1 MKRFQNKEGGMK
13 LFKFVL
19 AFILTVILLG
29 IARHISIRMPEF
41 VEVTSDGTKLSH
53 TTVTEKIGTG
63 EVEIT
68 ATLTAPETADKYSL
82 DLFYKIGKGDGEY
95 NSLRMQPVQGK
106 TNQFSAVIPSQTKG
120 KRAYYYLSLSDGQGK
135 RVLTLPEKIDLLN
148 NPFLIKFKGKV
159 PPYVIGPHVLLM
171 FASVFFV
178 FLVLFTS
185 LEILWG
191 VDSLRQLSVYSL
203 WATIL
208 SFIGGVPLGILVTNM
223 TFGEFWG
230 GFPIFTD
237 RTDSKTSIL
246 IFYWI
251 IFLILIKGSAF
262 RKDKTKNLLPDKTLA
277 WFGILGYIL
286 TLAIYL
292 IPHSI

>member
-1 MKRFQNKEGGMK
+1 MK
-13 LFKFVL
+13 LFKYILAFVL
-19 AFILTVILLG
+19 TVVLLG
-29 IARHISIRMPEF
+29 IARHISIRVPEPE
-41 VEVTSDGTKLSH
+41 EVASEAIKLSH
-53 TTVTEKIGTG
+53 TTVTEKVGPG
-63 EVEIT
+63 DVKIT
-68 ATLTAPETADKYSL
+68 ASLIVPESQKDYSL
-82 DLFYKIGKGDGEY
+82 DLFYKIGKGEGKY
-95 NSLRMQPVQGK
+95 TSVKMQPVEGAA
-106 TNQFSAVIPSQTKG
+106 NQFSAVIPSQPKG
-120 KRAYYYLSLSDGQGK
+120 KRAYYYLSLSDSQGK
-135 RVLTLPEKIDLLN
+135 RILTLPDKLDLLN
-148 NPFLIKFKGKV
+148 NPFLVKFKGKV

-191 VDSLRQLSVYSL
+191 KDSIRQLSVYSL

-208 SFIGGVPLGILVTNM
+208 SFIGGVPLGILVTNL
-223 TFGEFWG
+223 TFGEIWG
-230 GFPIFTD
+230 GFPVFTD
-237 RTDSKTSIL
+237 ITDSKTSIL

-262 RKDKTKNLLPDKTLA
+262 RKDKAKNLLPDKTLA

>member
-1 MKRFQNKEGGMK
+1 MK
-13 LFKFVL
+13 LFKYVL
-19 AFILTVILLG
+19 AFVLTVILLG
-29 IARHISIRMPEF
+29 IARHISIRVPELT
-41 VEVTSDGTKLSH
+41 EVTSDGIKLSH
-53 TTVTEKIGTG
+53 TTVTEKVGAG
-63 EVEIT
+63 EVEII
-68 ATLTAPETADKYSL
+68 ATLTTPETADKYSL
-82 DLFYKIGKGDGEY
+82 NLFYKIGKGEGEY
-95 NSLRMQPVQGK
+95 SSLRMQPDEGK
-106 TNQFSAVIPSQTKG
+106 ANQFSAVIPSQPKG
-120 KRAYYYLSLSDGQGK
+120 KRAYYYLSLSDSQGK
-135 RVLTLPEKIDLLN
+135 RILTLPDKLDLLN

-191 VDSLRQLSVYSL
+191 KDSLRQLSVYSL

-208 SFIGGVPLGILVTNM
+208 SFIGGVPLGILVTNL
-223 TFGEFWG
+223 TFGEIWG
-230 GFPIFTD
+230 GFPVFTD
-237 RTDSKTSIL
+237 ITDSKTSIL

-262 RKDKTKNLLPDKTLA
+262 GKDKAKNLLPDKTLA

-286 TLAIYL
+286 TLGIYL

>member
-1 MKRFQNKEGGMK
+1 MK
-13 LFKFVL
+13 LFKYIL
-19 AFILTVILLG
+19 AFVLTVILLG
-29 IARHISIRMPEF
+29 IARHISIRVPEF
-41 VEVTSDGTKLSH
+41 TETVSDGINLSH
-53 TTVTEKIGTG
+53 TSVTEKVGPGDVRILS
-63 EVEIT
+63 
-68 ATLTAPETADKYSL
+68 TLVVPEPEQDYSL
-82 DLFYKIGKGDGEY
+82 SLFYKIGKGEGQY
-95 NSLRMQPVQGK
+95 TSAKMQPVEG
-106 TNQFSAVIPSQTKG
+106 TANQFSAVIPSQAKG
-120 KRAYYYLSLSDGQGK
+120 KRAYYYLSLSDSQGK
-135 RVLTLPEKIDLLN
+135 RILTLPEKIDLLN

-208 SFIGGVPLGILVTNM
+208 SFIGGVPLGILVTNL

-230 GFPIFTD
+230 GFPVFTD
-237 RTDSKTSIL
+237 ITDSKTSIL

-251 IFLILIKGSAF
+251 IFLILIKGVCLQQGQS
-262 RKDKTKNLLPDKTLA
+262 
-277 WFGILGYIL
+277 
-286 TLAIYL
+286 
-292 IPHSI
+292 

>member
-1 MKRFQNKEGGMK
+1 MK
-13 LFKFVL
+13 LFKYVL
-19 AFILTVILLG
+19 AFVLTVILLG
-29 IARHISIRMPEF
+29 IARHISIRVPEF
-41 VEVTSDGTKLSH
+41 EEVTSGAIKLSH
-53 TTVTEKIGTG
+53 TTVAEKVGSGDVKI
-63 EVEIT
+63 I
-68 ATLTAPETADKYSL
+68 ATLVTPSPDENYSL
-82 DLFYKIGKGDGEY
+82 SLFYKIGKGEGQY
-95 NSLRMQPVQGK
+95 TSVKMQLVEG
-106 TNQFSAVIPSQTKG
+106 TANQFSAVIPSQAKG
-120 KRAYYYLSLSDGQGK
+120 KRAYYYLSLSDSQGK
-135 RVLTLPEKIDLLN
+135 RILTLPEKVDLLN
-148 NPFLIKFKGKV
+148 NPFLIRFKGKV
-159 PPYVIGPHVLLM
+159 PHYVIGPHVLMM

-191 VDSLRQLSVYSL
+191 KDSLRQLSVYSL

-208 SFIGGVPLGILVTNM
+208 SFIGGVPLGILVTNL

-230 GFPIFTD
+230 GFPVFTD
-237 RTDSKTSIL
+237 ITDSKTSIL